1 VKTLDLNV
9 EDVVHLS
16 GDDYET
22 RFPALKE
29 VPMVVRLIERSTG
42 SYLAYTYQFQMGN
55 ESPNGYLFECQTG
68 GLLKIFVQ

>member
-1 VKTLDLNV
+1 LKTLDINV
-9 EDVVHLS
+9 EDVVHLR

-22 RFPALKE
+22 QFPALNE
-29 VPMVVRLIERSTG
+29 IPMVVRLIERSTG

-55 ESPNGYLFECQTG
+55 EDARGYLFECQTG

>member
-1 VKTLDLNV
+1 MKTLDINV
-9 EDVVHLS
+9 EDVVHLR

-22 RFPALKE
+22 QFPTLNE

-55 ESPNGYLFECQTG
+55 EDARGYLFECQTG